1 MFMSTLRSKFGER
14 LKDIRQARGFT
25 QEELAESLN
34 MSVEFVSLLERGVNG
49 PSFDTLEKLAAILQV
64 EVKELFDFE

>member
-1 MFMSTLRSKFGER
+1 MSTLRSKFGER

>member
-1 MFMSTLRSKFGER
+1 MSTLRSKFGER

-49 PSFDTLEKLAAILQV
+49 PSVDTLEKLAAILQV